1 MQFQECIQENVIL
14 SNLSHLEIRQAIQL
28 GKKNQEAMK
37 KVSYQLLFKLTLQFG
52 LLENSDS
59 QEVHDLAN
67 VHPIE
72 PIIGVDDQQ
81 INIEEEEEEKK
92 TGEH

>member
-59 QEVHDLAN
+59 QEVNDLAN
-67 VHPIE
+67 MHPIE
-72 PIIGVDDQQ
+72 PIIGVDDQP
-81 INIEEEEEEKK
+81 INIEEKEEEKK